1 MIKQKLLLRMSLLVC
16 SSFLLA
22 QSNSIQIDTLL
33 SDHKVNDDKDRCLQ
47 YLPSIAVN
55 RSGTYIIA
63 WQDGRSGLVDIYAQ
77 RFDSLWN
84 AIDSNTLINDD
95 DSSSYQNNPSIA
107 IADDGSYVMAWTDNR
122 NGNTDIYAQRFD
134 MSGNAID
141 SNILINDDIGISYQY
156 NPSVAMTSDG
166 TYIIVWQDRRSDNY
180 DIYVQHF
187 DASGNAIGPNTI
199 INDDDSSF
207 YQSDPS
213 IAMIDNGSYLI
224 SWRDYRNDNP
234 DIYAQRFDAS
244 GNAIGSNILINDDVG
259 NSDQYDPSV
268 ALNNDGTYVITWED
282 QRNGHWDIYAQ
293 RFDASGNAIGPNKLI
308 NDDEGSN
315 DQYDPSI
322 AMNDDGVYVI
332 TWGDKRNGHWS
343 IYAQLFNA
351 AGTRLGYNYPVN
363 STFAIDSILSAHP
376 SVKMIG
382 SKIFTTWNENRNE
395 ETVNDVY
402 CNILE
407 FSALSTISPE
417 NSDVFHLNDNYPNP
431 FNPGTT
437 ISYQLSIDCQIELS
451 VFDLNGRKVATLIND
466 HQSAGYYSVD
476 WSASAFPSGIYLYR
490 LDIGDYVETKK
501 MVLIK

>member
-141 SNILINDDIGISYQY
+141 SNILINDDIGFSYQY

-166 TYIIVWQDRRSDNY
+166 TYIIAWQDRRSDNY
-180 DIYVQHF
+180 DIYVQYF

-293 RFDASGNAIGPNKLI
+293 
-308 NDDEGSN
+308 
-315 DQYDPSI
+315 
-322 AMNDDGVYVI
+322 
-332 TWGDKRNGHWS
+332 
-343 IYAQLFNA
+343 LFNA

-363 STFAIDSILSAHP
+363 STFGIDSILSAHP

-382 SKIFTTWNENRNE
+382 SKIYTTWNENRNE
-395 ETVNDVY
+395 ETVYDVY

-407 FSALSTISPE
+407 FSVLSLIHPE
-417 NSDVFHLNDNYPNP
+417 NLDVFLLNDNYPNP
-431 FNPGTT
+431 FNPRTT
-437 ISYQLSIDCQIELS
+437 ISYQLSSDCNIELS
-451 VFDLNGRKVATLIND
+451 IFNLNGRKVATLIHD
-466 HQSAGYYSVD
+466 HQSAGYYSVN

-490 LDIGDYVETKK
+490 LDTGDYVETKK
-501 MVLIK
+501 MVLLK